1 VASSAP
7 FLDQIVPSPQNAH
20 GASLF
25 SAEPDLKWRLPKR
38 LREIS
43 GLALTPDGR
52 VMGHDDETASVYELD
67 IERGEVIK
75 RFSLGEPPERGDF
88 EGIAIDGGGE
98 FYLTTS
104 KGRIYRFSEG
114 DDRASVAFESFDTGL
129 RRIAEVEGLAF
140 FPAEDS
146 VILACKTI
154 YAETLQGAFALFA
167 WSPRK
172 PQQLA
177 RPWLT
182 IPVAPLADAVGAKA
196 FHPSS
201 LEIDARTGR
210 LVVLAAR
217 QNAMVELDADG
228 TLLAARRFGKGL
240 RQAEGATILPDG
252 ALLIAREGGDAR
264 AMMRRY
270 ARLHD

>member
-1 VASSAP
+1 MLSLPTS
-7 FLDQIVPSPQNAH
+7 F

-25 SAEPDLKWRLPKR
+25 SQEPDLKWRLPKR

-52 VMGHDDETASVYELD
+52 VMGHDDETAHIYQLD
-67 IERGEVIK
+67 IELGEVVK
-75 RFSLGEPPERGDF
+75 RFAVGEPVRNGDF
-88 EGIAIDGGGE
+88 EGIAIDGDGD

-104 KGRIYRFSEG
+104 KGRIYRFREG
-114 DDRASVAFESFDTGL
+114 EDRAHVAYESFDTGL
-129 RRIAEVEGLAF
+129 RDVAEVEGLAF
-140 FPAEDS
+140 HSAEDS

-154 YAETLQGAFALFA
+154 YAAELMGSFALFA
-167 WSPRK
+167 WSPRR
-172 PQQLA
+172 PEQPA

-182 IPVAPLADAVGAKA
+182 IPMAPMADAVGARA
-196 FHPSS
+196 FNPSS

-252 ALLIAREGGDAR
+252 ALLIAREGGRDH

-270 ARLHD
+270 ARVHA